1 MAYVLIQFAMKSSTE
16 QVKIS
21 MFEVYCDSSFNEG
34 EDSYIGCTVL
44 RDGKQIHQSTTK
56 VPGAPKNNLDCEL
69 EALSFAVTLTKIF
82 SEGDRDITIYNDST
96 EAVKVFQKE
105 RPKIEKKFPDL
116 SINFEY
122 IPREK
127 VNQAIA
133 DSLSKKFPVFFLN
146 IPTCEVVSFSRREDI
161 LSDIA
166 RNERN
171 ILYLEK
177 VDEKSTNKKTCYRL
191 IIRTMDK
198 ILSNDRFYLIKKG
211 GPGTQVTAAEEI
223 RKDLSD
229 PRFLSSLEAKGVRL
243 ENSYFLL
250 TDETWGLRGTDNQ
263 TCSILPG
270 SIPHRI
276 ICDEVDRS
284 PENLFRR
291 SERFK

>member
-1 MAYVLIQFAMKSSTE
+1 VYIVAKFAMESSTE
-16 QVKIS
+16 KVKIS
-21 MFEVYCDSSFNEG
+21 MFEVYCDSSYNES

-56 VPGAPKNNLDCEL
+56 VPDFPQNNLDCEL
-69 EALSFAVTLTKIF
+69 KALNFAITLAQIF
-82 SEGDRDITIYNDST
+82 SEGDQDITIYNDST
-96 EAVKVFQKE
+96 EAVKAFQKE
-105 RPKIEKKFPDL
+105 RPEIEKKYSGL
-116 SINFEY
+116 NINFEY

-146 IPTCEVVSFSRREDI
+146 IATCEVESFSRREDI

-166 RNERN
+166 RNGRN

-191 IIRTMDK
+191 IIRTIDK
-198 ILSNDRFYLIKKG
+198 ILSNDRLYLIKKG
-211 GPGTQVTAAEEI
+211 GPGTQVKVAEEI

-229 PRFLSSLEAKGVRL
+229 PLVLSSLEAKGVRL
-243 ENSYFLL
+243 DNSYFLL

-270 SIPHRI
+270 SVRHRI

-284 PENLFRR
+284 PQNLLRR
-291 SERFK
+291 AEHLR

>member
-1 MAYVLIQFAMKSSTE
+1 MESSTE
-16 QVKIS
+16 KVKIS

-56 VPGAPKNNLDCEL
+56 ISGAPKNNLDCEL
-69 EALSFAVTLTKIF
+69 EALNFAVILTRIF

-96 EAVKVFQKE
+96 EAVKAFQTEKPE
-105 RPKIEKKFPDL
+105 IEKKLPGL

-146 IPTCEVVSFSRREDI
+146 IPTCEVESFSRREDI

-177 VDEKSTNKKTCYRL
+177 VEEKSTNKKTCYRL
-191 IIRTMDK
+191 VIRTMDK
-198 ILSNDRFYLIKKG
+198 ILSDDRFYLIKKG
-211 GPGTQVTAAEEI
+211 GPGTQVKAAEEI
-223 RKDLSD
+223 RKDMAD
-229 PRFLSSLEAKGVRL
+229 PLVLSSLEAKGVRL

-263 TCSILPG
+263 TCSVLPG
-270 SIPHRI
+270 SVRHRI

-284 PENLFRR
+284 YQNLLRR
-291 SERFK
+291 AERFR

>member
-1 MAYVLIQFAMKSSTE
+1 
-16 QVKIS
+16 

-44 RDGKQIHQSTTK
+44 RNGEQIHQSTTK
-56 VPGAPKNNLDCEL
+56 VPDVPKNNLDCEL
-69 EALSFAVTLTKIF
+69 AALNFAVTLARIF
-82 SEGDRDITIYNDST
+82 SKDDRDITIYNDST

-105 RPKIEKKFPDL
+105 RPEIEKKL
-116 SINFEY
+116 SGLVINFEY

-133 DSLSKKFPVFFLN
+133 DSLSKKFPVFFLS
-146 IPTCEVVSFSRREDI
+146 IPTCEVESFSRREDI

-166 RNERN
+166 RNGRD

-177 VDEKSTNKKTCYRL
+177 VEEKSTNKKTCYRL
-191 IIRTMDK
+191 IIRTMDR
-198 ILSNDRFYLIKKG
+198 ILSDDRLYLIKKG
-211 GPGTQVTAAEEI
+211 GPGTQVKVAEEI
-223 RKDLSD
+223 RTDLSD
-229 PRFLSSLEAKGVRL
+229 PLVLSSLEAKGVRL

-270 SIPHRI
+270 QVRHRI

-284 PENLFRR
+284 PQNLLRR
-291 SERFK
+291 AERFR

>member
-1 MAYVLIQFAMKSSTE
+1 MESSTE
-16 QVKIS
+16 KVKIS

-34 EDSYIGCTVL
+34 GDSYIGCTIL

-56 VPGAPKNNLDCEL
+56 VPDAPQNNLDCEL
-69 EALSFAVTLTKIF
+69 EALNFAVTLSRIF
-82 SEGDRDITIYNDST
+82 HKNDKDIIIYNDST
-96 EAVKVFQKE
+96 EAVKAFQKE
-105 RPKIEKKFPDL
+105 RPEIEKKLPGL
-116 SINFEY
+116 NINFEY

-133 DSLSKKFPVFFLN
+133 DSLSKKFPVFLLN
-146 IPTCEVVSFSRREDI
+146 IPTREVESFSRMVDI
-161 LSDIA
+161 LSDVA
-166 RNERN
+166 RNGCS

-177 VDEKSTNKKTCYRL
+177 VEEKSTNKKTCYRL
-191 IIRTMDK
+191 IIRTIDK
-198 ILSNDRFYLIKKG
+198 ILSDDRFYLIKKG
-211 GPGTQVTAAEEI
+211 GPGTQVKAAEEI

-229 PRFLSSLEAKGVRL
+229 PQVLSSLEEKGVRL

-270 SIPHRI
+270 SVHHRI

-291 SERFK
+291 AERYK

>member
-1 MAYVLIQFAMKSSTE
+1 MESSTE
-16 QVKIS
+16 KVKIR
-21 MFEVYCDSSFNEG
+21 MLEVYCDSSFNEG
-34 EDSYIGCTVL
+34 EDSHIGCTVL
-44 RDGKQIHQSTTK
+44 RNGKQIHQSTTK
-56 VPGAPKNNLDCEL
+56 VPDAPQNNLDCEL
-69 EALSFAVTLTKIF
+69 EALNFAVTLTSVF
-82 SEGDRDITIYNDST
+82 SEGDQDITIYNDST
-96 EAVKVFQKE
+96 EAVKAFQKE
-105 RPKIEKKFPDL
+105 RPKIEKKFPGL

-146 IPTCEVVSFSRREDI
+146 IPTCEVESFSRREDI

-166 RNERN
+166 LNGRN

-177 VDEKSTNKKTCYRL
+177 VEEKSTNKKTFYRL

-198 ILSNDRFYLIKKG
+198 ILSDDRFYLIKKG
-211 GPGTQVTAAEEI
+211 GPGTQVKVAEEI

-229 PRFLSSLEAKGVRL
+229 SLVLSSLEAKGVRL

-250 TDETWGLRGTDNQ
+250 TNETWGLRGTDNQ
-263 TCSILPG
+263 TCSILP
-270 SIPHRI
+270 SSVRHRI

-284 PENLFRR
+284 PQNLFRR
-291 SERFK
+291 AERFR

>member
-1 MAYVLIQFAMKSSTE
+1 VYIVAKFAMESSTE
-16 QVKIS
+16 KVKIS
-21 MFEVYCDSSFNEG
+21 MFEVYCDSSYNES

-56 VPGAPKNNLDCEL
+56 VPDFPQNNLDCEL
-69 EALSFAVTLTKIF
+69 KALNFAITLTQIF

-96 EAVKVFQKE
+96 EAVKAFQKE
-105 RPKIEKKFPDL
+105 RTEIEKKYPGL
-116 SINFEY
+116 NINFEY

-127 VNQAIA
+127 MNQAIA

-146 IPTCEVVSFSRREDI
+146 IATCEVESFSRREDI

-166 RNERN
+166 RNGRN

-177 VDEKSTNKKTCYRL
+177 VEEKSTNKKTCYRL
-191 IIRTMDK
+191 MIRTIDK
-198 ILSNDRFYLIKKG
+198 MLSNDRLYLIKKG
-211 GPGTQVTAAEEI
+211 GLGTQVKVAEEI

-229 PRFLSSLEAKGVRL
+229 PLVLSSLEAKGVRL

-270 SIPHRI
+270 SVSHRI

-284 PENLFRR
+284 PQNLLRRAEHFR
-291 SERFK
+291 

>member
-1 MAYVLIQFAMKSSTE
+1 
-16 QVKIS
+16 
-21 MFEVYCDSSFNEG
+21 MFEVYCDSSYNES

-56 VPGAPKNNLDCEL
+56 VPDVPENNLDCEL
-69 EALSFAVTLTKIF
+69 AALNFAVTLARIF
-82 SEGDRDITIYNDST
+82 SEGDRDIIIYNDST
-96 EAVKVFQKE
+96 EAVKAFQKE
-105 RPKIEKKFPDL
+105 RPEIEKKFSGT

-146 IPTCEVVSFSRREDI
+146 IPTCEVESFSRREDI

-166 RNERN
+166 RNERSVF
-171 ILYLEK
+171 YLEK

-191 IIRTMDK
+191 IIRTLEK
-198 ILSNDRFYLIKKG
+198 ILSDDRLYLVKKG
-211 GPGTQVTAAEEI
+211 GPGTQVKAAEEI

-229 PRFLSSLEAKGVRL
+229 PSVISSLKAKGVRL

-263 TCSILPG
+263 TYSILPD
-270 SIPHRI
+270 SVRHRI

-284 PENLFRR
+284 PQNLFRR
-291 SERFK
+291 VERFR

>member
-1 MAYVLIQFAMKSSTE
+1 
-16 QVKIS
+16 

-69 EALSFAVTLTKIF
+69 EALSFAVTLSKIF
-82 SEGDRDITIYNDST
+82 FESDRDITIYNDST

-105 RPKIEKKFPDL
+105 KPEIEKKFPDL

-146 IPTCEVVSFSRREDI
+146 VPTCEVESFSRREDI

-171 ILYLEK
+171 IFYLEK

-191 IIRTMDK
+191 IIRTIDK

-211 GPGTQVTAAEEI
+211 GPGTQVKAAEEI

-229 PRFLSSLEAKGVRL
+229 PHFVSSMEAKGVRL

-270 SIPHRI
+270 SISHRI

-291 SERFK
+291 AERFK

>member
-1 MAYVLIQFAMKSSTE
+1 ML
-16 QVKIS
+16 
-21 MFEVYCDSSFNEG
+21 EVYCDSSYNEG
-34 EDSYIGCTVL
+34 EDSYIGCVVL
-44 RDGKQIHQSTTK
+44 RNGSQIHQSTTK
-56 VPGAPKNNLDCEL
+56 VPNTLNNNLDCEL
-69 EALSFAVTLTKIF
+69 AALNFAVTLTEIL
-82 SEGDRDITIYNDST
+82 SEGDLDITIYNDST

-105 RPKIEKKFPDL
+105 KPQIEKKLSGL

-133 DSLSKKFPVFFLN
+133 DSLSKKFPIFFLN
-146 IPTCEVVSFSRREDI
+146 IPTCEVESFSRREDI

-166 RNERN
+166 RNGRN

-177 VDEKSTNKKTCYRL
+177 VEEKSTNKKTCYKL
-191 IIRTMDK
+191 IIRTMNK
-198 ILSNDRFYLIKKG
+198 ILSSDRFYLIKKG
-211 GPGTQVTAAEEI
+211 GLGTQVKVAEEI

-229 PRFLSSLEAKGVRL
+229 PQVLSTLEVKGVRL

-270 SIPHRI
+270 SISHRI

-291 SERFK
+291 AERFK

>member
-1 MAYVLIQFAMKSSTE
+1 MK
-16 QVKIS
+16 VK
-21 MFEVYCDSSFNEG
+21 MLEVYCDSSYNEG
-34 EDSYIGCTVL
+34 EDSYIGCVVL
-44 RDGKQIHQSTTK
+44 RNGSQIYQSTTK
-56 VPGAPKNNLDCEL
+56 VPNAPQNNLDCEL
-69 EALSFAVTLTKIF
+69 AALNFAVTLTEIL
-82 SEGDRDITIYNDST
+82 SDGDLDITIYNDST

-105 RPKIEKKFPDL
+105 KPQIEKKLSGL

-133 DSLSKKFPVFFLN
+133 DSLSKKFPIFFLN
-146 IPTCEVVSFSRREDI
+146 IPTCEVESFSRREDI

-166 RNERN
+166 RNGRN

-177 VDEKSTNKKTCYRL
+177 VEEKSTNKKTCYKL
-191 IIRTMDK
+191 IIRTMNK

-211 GPGTQVTAAEEI
+211 GLGTQIKVAEEI

-229 PRFLSSLEAKGVRL
+229 PQVLSTLEVKGVRL

-291 SERFK
+291 AERFK